1 MKSSGVGG
9 QAVLEGVMMKYKSDY
24 AVATRKPDGGINV
37 IHGKCRSISE
47 RSVFFRLP
55 VIRGVVNFV
64 ESLVLGMKTLTYSA
78 DFIEEEEDK
87 AQDGDNKENSQGSS
101 DNSEDNIKEKKE
113 SNNNLG
119 IVLTVAFSI
128 LFAVGIF
135 MVLPF
140 FLSQLLHSVVESPTI
155 LALIEGLIRIIL
167 FTGYVLAISMVQD
180 IKRVFMYHGAEHKSI
195 NCVENGFEL
204 TVENVRKQS
213 KHHKRC
219 GTSFL
224 LIVMFIS
231 IVCFMF
237 IHFENIW
244 LRLLSRVLLVPAIA
258 GISYEFIRIAGN
270 TDNKIISF
278 LSKPGMLLQRLT
290 TREPDDKMIEV
301 AIASVEEVFDWEAY
315 QRWCRSEKARREE
328 KAKKAKDGTAKKSRA
343 QIREELLERERENK
357 QRATE
362 RARQIQEMEKK
373 EAELEKIAEEARKRK
388 EARKAVTLQTDV
400 QDEALTGLDHFLDLS
415 GEPGTASQKIQE
427 EDNIKSIKI
436 KDINTNGRSMEKE
449 GTVKKG
455 GAKVINFSDYK

>member
-1 MKSSGVGG
+1 MKSSGIGG

-47 RSVFFRLP
+47 KSVFFRLP

-87 AQDGDNKENSQGSS
+87 AQDGDN
-101 DNSEDNIKEKKE
+101 IKEKKE
-113 SNNNLG
+113 SNNNLV

-128 LFAVGIF
+128 LLAIGIF

-140 FLSQLLHSVVESPTI
+140 FLSQLLHSVVESPAT
-155 LALIEGLIRIIL
+155 LALIEGLIRIVL
-167 FTGYVLAISMVQD
+167 FTGYVLAISMIQD

-195 NCVENGFEL
+195 NCVENGLEL

-315 QRWCRSEKARREE
+315 QRWCRSERARREK
-328 KAKKAKDGTAKKSRA
+328 KAKKAKYGTARKSRA

-415 GEPGTASQKIQE
+415 SEAGTASQKTQE
-427 EDNIKSIKI
+427 DDNIKK
-436 KDINTNGRSMEKE
+436 

-455 GAKVINFSDYK
+455 GAKVINLSDYK

>member
-47 RSVFFRLP
+47 KSVFFRLP

-87 AQDGDNKENSQGSS
+87 AQDGDN
-101 DNSEDNIKEKKE
+101 IKEKKE
-113 SNNNLG
+113 SNNNLV

-128 LFAVGIF
+128 LLAIGIF

-140 FLSQLLHSVVESPTI
+140 FLSQLLHSVVESPAT
-155 LALIEGLIRIIL
+155 LALIEGLIRIVL
-167 FTGYVLAISMVQD
+167 FTGYVLAISMIQD

-195 NCVENGFEL
+195 NCVENGLEL

-315 QRWCRSEKARREE
+315 QRWCRSERARREK
-328 KAKKAKDGTAKKSRA
+328 KAKKAKYGTARKSRA

-415 GEPGTASQKIQE
+415 SEAGTASQKTQE
-427 EDNIKSIKI
+427 DDNIKK
-436 KDINTNGRSMEKE
+436 

-455 GAKVINFSDYK
+455 GAKVINLSDYK

>member
-1 MKSSGVGG
+1 
-9 QAVLEGVMMKYKSDY
+9 
-24 AVATRKPDGGINV
+24 
-37 IHGKCRSISE
+37 
-47 RSVFFRLP
+47 
-55 VIRGVVNFV
+55 
-64 ESLVLGMKTLTYSA
+64 
-78 DFIEEEEDK
+78 
-87 AQDGDNKENSQGSS
+87 
-101 DNSEDNIKEKKE
+101 
-113 SNNNLG
+113 
-119 IVLTVAFSI
+119 
-128 LFAVGIF
+128 
-135 MVLPF
+135 
-140 FLSQLLHSVVESPTI
+140 
-155 LALIEGLIRIIL
+155 
-167 FTGYVLAISMVQD
+167 
-180 IKRVFMYHGAEHKSI
+180 MYHGAEHKSI
-195 NCVENGFEL
+195 NCVENGLEL

-219 GTSFL
+219 GTCFL

-244 LRLLSRVLLVPAIA
+244 LRLLARVLLVPVIA

-328 KAKKAKDGTAKKSRA
+328 RAKKAKDGTAKKSRA

-415 GEPGTASQKIQE
+415 GEPGTASQKTQE
-427 EDNIKSIKI
+427 DDNIKSIKI
-436 KDINTNGRSMEKE
+436 KDINKNGRSMEKE

>member
-1 MKSSGVGG
+1 MKSSGIGG

-37 IHGKCRSISE
+37 IHGKCKSIAE
-47 RSVFFRLP
+47 KSVFFRLP
-55 VIRGVVNFV
+55 IIRGIINFI

-78 DFIEEEEDK
+78 DFFEEEEDK
-87 AQDGDNKENSQGSS
+87 ASQDGNNKENSQDSG
-101 DNSEDNIKEKKE
+101 DNGNIEDNIKEKKE
-113 SNNNLG
+113 SNNSFG
-119 IVLTVAFSI
+119 IVLTVVFSI
-128 LFAVGIF
+128 LLAIGIF

-140 FLSQLLHSVVESPTI
+140 FLSQLLHSAVESPTI
-155 LALIEGLIRIIL
+155 LALIEGLIRIVL
-167 FTGYVLAISMVQD
+167 FIGYVLAISMVQD

-195 NCVENGFEL
+195 NCVESGLEL

-237 IHFENIW
+237 IHFENVW
-244 LRLLSRVLLVPAIA
+244 LRLLSRVLLVPVIA
-258 GISYEFIRIAGN
+258 GVSYEFIRIAGN

-328 KAKKAKDGTAKKSRA
+328 KAKAGSVKKSRA

-388 EARKAVTLQTDV
+388 EARKAITLQTDV
-400 QDEALTGLDHFLDLS
+400 QDETLTGLDHFLDLS
-415 GEPGTASQKIQE
+415 GEAGTDSQKTQE
-427 EDNIKSIKI
+427 VDNVKSINAQGM
-436 KDINTNGRSMEKE
+436 DTGNES
-449 GTVKKG
+449 TVKKS
-455 GAKVINFSDYK
+455 GAKVINLSDYK